1 MKALVIDAETWPD
14 DANANLRFL
23 KRDVGQLINESI
35 DYEKTMW
42 ERIEMELEQVDVE
55 SLGFDH
61 PICSGVLDIRSE
73 PFTKMP
79 GSFCDVFKEP
89 FQKYRLDQNDI
100 IMDVCK
106 EFIHNEKSKI
116 NVDDDLSNVE
126 YGRWL
131 DKPEMLQTMSRQILE
146 AL

>member
-1 MKALVIDAETWPD
+1 MIDAETWPD

-79 GSFCDVFKEP
+79 ESFCDVFKEP